1 VAARSEFR
9 ILYVHEA
16 PVDHEA
22 IRRAFDEPDAPAEI
36 AVCGDLPTVRQWLQQ
51 QPWDLL
57 ITDHRLAG
65 EADFAVLDCAQSS
78 CPQLP
83 VLLFTACGSEQV
95 AAEAIRRGAAG
106 YVIRCEGAVEA
117 LVAAG
122 RAALRRAQG
131 AATATAA
138 ASAWQLQAEQALK
151 SFFDGAPFQM
161 GISEQIDD
169 DMILVA
175 VNPAAA
181 ASIGLTPEQARGKRV
196 SELGRP
202 GPRRGVWLEQY
213 NEALQS
219 GRPVHFE
226 QCVPCDGDTQ
236 WWAVT
241 LAHIGPGPSGRPR
254 FSYVVQDVT
263 ERKRDEHRQAALH
276 RISEAAQAA
285 PTLPELFRRIH
296 EIVGE
301 LLPAR
306 NLFVALYDEDRDELS
321 FPYYVDEYDTA
332 PATRKLDDGTLA
344 GRVVRLGHALL
355 FTPDTPNEGVY
366 EERSVVGTPSMDW
379 LGVPLKV
386 QDRTIGALA
395 VQSYGGDVRYTGK
408 DKSLLEFV
416 SGQVAA
422 AVARKQAEAAIAA
435 SETRFRL
442 LFEQNLAGVF
452 RSLPDGRML
461 DCNDAF
467 AHMFGYGS
475 RDEIIRVNARA
486 LYFED
491 ADREHYVAELS
502 ARGAVNHAVTRLRRK
517 DGSELWGM
525 VTSNLIRDESGGPA
539 VLQGTL
545 IDFTDY
551 RHAQEA
557 LVLSESR
564 LEQAQR
570 VAHLGSWN
578 WDLAAGLLSWSDELC
593 RIFGVDP
600 DTHVPGFD
608 DFLARVH
615 VDDRDEVRAVVRQA
629 RQDRQAFSHELR
641 VVRPSGEVRTLFNQ
655 GEVIVDDGGTVT
667 SLAGACL
674 DITARKMV
682 ERLERD
688 RSLILEQVAQNRPLK
703 EVIAHISQAL
713 EHQRPGL
720 LACVVLVK
728 DGCLHCTGAPAVL
741 APFVAAIEGMPVA
754 HAGGSFGRAAR
765 SGEPVLAAD
774 ISRHPDWTQLAGL
787 ASQYGIRSCWSYP
800 VLSADGSVLG
810 VLNLIGREP
819 GEADGDDL
827 QLLES
832 ASRLA
837 AVAIEHRELT
847 ERLSHQAQHDALTGL
862 PNRLLFQDRLGQ
874 ALAMAERHRHQ
885 VAVLYMDLDRF
896 KFINDTLGH
905 SSGDALLA
913 LAARRLD
920 ACIRKSDTLA
930 RLGGDE
936 FTVVLT
942 ELNDSRDAM
951 RVAGKLIEAM
961 REPFNIDGR
970 ELYVSVSMGISL
982 YPEDGTDC
990 ESLMVNADVAMYR
1003 AKDMGRDGFQCFAP
1017 EMNTLAR
1024 ERMELES
1031 QLRHSIEHGEL
1042 SLAYQPQCD
1051 AGGRILALE
1060 ALMRWR
1066 HPTLGMVPPSRFIPL
1081 AEESGLIVPL
1091 GEWALREA
1099 CARAVAWRRAGH
1111 PSLCVSVNVS
1121 AVQFRRDDWVET
1133 VRRALRD
1140 TGLEPE
1146 ALELE
1151 ITESLLLQSVK
1162 ETSANLF
1169 ELRALGVGV
1178 AIDDFGTGYSSL
1190 SYLHRLP
1197 ITTLK
1202 IDQSFVCEIGNA
1214 AREGHEEA
1222 PIIRTIIALA
1232 HNLGMTV
1239 VAEGVETEG
1248 QRALLQRLGCERLQ
1262 GYLLHRPLSLEQVGV
1277 LLDGVVGQRLAAAGR
1292 G

>member
-1 VAARSEFR
+1 VAARAGFR
-9 ILYVHEA
+9 ILYV
-16 PVDHEA
+16 D
-22 IRRAFDEPDAPAEI
+22 DAPIDAAALRQALGFPAVAVEI
-36 AVCGDLPTVRQWLQQ
+36 AVCSDASSFRRLLAQD
-51 QPWDLL
+51 WDLL
-57 ITDHRLAG
+57 ITDHQFSG
-65 EADFAVLDCAQSS
+65 EADFSLLDAAHASR
-78 CPQLP
+78 PDLP
-83 VLLFTACGSEQV
+83 VLLFTAADP
-95 AAEAIRRGAAG
+95 AAMAAGASRRGAAG
-106 YVIRCEGAVEA
+106 HVARTGDEVATLAACAQALLQQARDDAVP
-117 LVAAG
+117 G
-122 RAALRRAQG
+122 SSDG
-131 AATATAA
+131 
-138 ASAWQLQAEQALK
+138 QLQAEQALR

-161 GISEQIDD
+161 GITEQVDD
-169 DMILVA
+169 DMLLVA
-175 VNPAAA
+175 VNAAAA
-181 ASIGLTPEQARGKRV
+181 ASIGMTPEQAQGRRV

-202 GPRRGVWLEQY
+202 GARRGVWSEQY
-213 NEALQS
+213 AQALH

-226 QCVPCDGDTQ
+226 QRMALPGGDQ

-241 LAHIGPGPSGRPR
+241 LAYIGPGPSGRPR
-254 FSYVVQDVT
+254 FSYVVQDIS
-263 ERKRDEHRQAALH
+263 ERKRDERRQAALH
-276 RISEAAQAA
+276 DISEAAQAA

-296 EIVGE
+296 AIVGE

-306 NLFVALYDEDRDELS
+306 NLFVALYDHERDELS
-321 FPYYVDEYDTA
+321 FPYYVDEHDSA
-332 PATRKLDDGTLA
+332 PAPRKLDDGTLA

-355 FTPDTPNEGVY
+355 FTPDTPNEGTH
-366 EERSVVGTPSMDW
+366 EERSVVGTPSLDW

-386 QDRTIGALA
+386 QDRTIGTLV
-395 VQSYGGDVRYTGK
+395 VQSYGGDVRYTAK

-422 AVARKQAEAAIAA
+422 AVARKQAEAVLLA

-452 RSLPDGRML
+452 RSLPDGRIL

-467 AHMFGYGS
+467 AHMFGYAS
-475 RDEIIRVNARA
+475 RDEVLRLNAGA
-486 LYFED
+486 LYFERS
-491 ADREHYVAELS
+491 DRERYIAELS
-502 ARGAVNHAVTRLRRK
+502 ERGAVSHAVSRLRRK

-525 VTSNLIRDESGGPA
+525 VTSNLIPGEPGEPP

-551 RHAQEA
+551 RNAQHA
-557 LVLSESR
+557 LLLSESR

-578 WDLAAGLLSWSDELC
+578 WDLASGVVSWSDELC
-593 RIFGVDP
+593 RILGVDP
-600 DTHVPGFD
+600 ASHEASVD

-615 VDDRDEVRAVVRQA
+615 ADDREAMRTVVQRARH
-629 RQDRQAFSHELR
+629 DHQAFCHELR
-641 VVRPSGEVRTLFNQ
+641 VLRPDGEVRTLLDQ
-655 GEVIVDDGGTVT
+655 GEVIVDETGTVT
-667 SLAGACL
+667 ALAGACL

-703 EVIAHISQAL
+703 EILAQIAQAL
-713 EHQRPGL
+713 EQQRPGL
-720 LACVVLVK
+720 VACIALVK
-728 DGCLHCTGAPAVL
+728 DGHLQCGSAPAAL
-741 APFVAAIEGMPVA
+741 APFVAVVDGVPVEQ
-754 HAGGSFGRAAR
+754 AGGSFGRAAR
-765 SGEPVLAAD
+765 NGEPVLATD
-774 ISRHPDWTQLAGL
+774 VTVHPDWTSLAAL
-787 ASQYGIRSCWSYP
+787 ASEHGIRACWSYP
-800 VLSADGSVLG
+800 VRSADGSVLG
-810 VLNLIGREP
+810 VLNLLGPQPRAA
-819 GEADGDDL
+819 GDDDL

-837 AVAIEHRELT
+837 AVAIEHRQLT

-862 PNRLLFQDRLGQ
+862 PNRLLFQDRLTR
-874 ALAMAERHRHQ
+874 ALALAERHRHK

-896 KFINDTLGH
+896 KYINDTLGH

-920 ACIRKSDTLA
+920 ACIRRSDTLA

-942 ELNDSRDAM
+942 ELNDSSDAV

-961 REPFNIDGR
+961 REPFNVDGR
-970 ELYVSVSMGISL
+970 ELYVSVSMGIAL
-982 YPEDGTDC
+982 YPEDGADC
-990 ESLMVNADVAMYR
+990 ETLMVNADVAMYR
-1003 AKDMGRDGFQCFAP
+1003 AKDLGRDGFQCFAP
-1017 EMNTLAR
+1017 EMNLLAR

-1051 AGGRILALE
+1051 AAGRILALE

-1066 HPTLGMVPPSRFIPL
+1066 HPTFGMVPPSRFIPL
-1081 AEESGLIVPL
+1081 AEETGLIVPL

-1099 CARAVAWRRAGH
+1099 CARAAAWRRGGH
-1111 PSLCVSVNVS
+1111 PTLCVSVNVS

-1140 TGLEPE
+1140 TGLAPE

-1214 AREGHEEA
+1214 AREGHEQA

-1248 QRALLQRLGCERLQ
+1248 QRALLQQLGCERLQ
-1262 GYLLHRPLSLEQVGV
+1262 GYLLHRPLPLEQIE
-1277 LLDGVVGQRLAAAGR
+1277 LLLEALVEARSPR
-1292 G
+1292 